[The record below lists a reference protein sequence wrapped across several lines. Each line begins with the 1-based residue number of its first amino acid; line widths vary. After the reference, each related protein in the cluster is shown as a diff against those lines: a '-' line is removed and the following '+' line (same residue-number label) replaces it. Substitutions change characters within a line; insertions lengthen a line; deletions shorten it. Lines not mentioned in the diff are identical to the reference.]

1 MIDAVMVWYGT
12 LRVFETEVIFI
23 YYLSLEVYNERVAL
37 SMKNGEWLTVGW
49 RRETE
54 SKGPQWAH
62 GSGVDDE
69 TRKSIGRLWQS
80 LQ

>member
-37 SMKNGEWLTVGW
+37 SMKNGEWLTVG
-49 RRETE
+49 
-54 SKGPQWAH
+54 
-62 GSGVDDE
+62 
-69 TRKSIGRLWQS
+69 
-80 LQ
+80 